1 MVIDLKSIGC
11 HSPGGSNPPLSA
23 IFIPNIGTVGIADVG
38 GFCFCTAY
46 SGAYSGLS

>member
-23 IFIPNIGTVGIADVG
+23 KPLLSLANTMFVRLFNRN
-38 GFCFCTAY
+38 Y
-46 SGAYSGLS
+46 SRFKEHVQVRN